1 MDISSYIRR
10 ADNYAS
16 LRAYECIDNLRINKE
31 LIVNIPDIKI
41 TLDLIDSNRIGFNA
55 SINTYRERPQVSLE
69 SVKHDY
75 NIRSNDTNNAFESMF
90 LESMTTPF
98 DEYKESNDRNLN
110 KLEMLK
116 AFNKYLILRIDN
128 IVSKTLLPIYGNIA
142 SESDI
147 DVLTDS
153 DTRAT
158 VLVSEPKPQEKLSQ
172 AYSIGDRV
180 YDLFF
185 SSDKIGTASKV
196 IEEALSDPQIRK
208 TERLNE
214 LMREVISKYI
224 QDYDGFLENENLSL
238 TEMYEKLGAILSTKL
253 RIGDSESTEL
263 RSLISDIII
272 ILECIFILSNDR
284 YNVL

>member
-110 KLEMLK
+110 KLDMLK

-214 LMREVISKYI
+214 LMRDVISKYI
-224 QDYDGFLENENLSL
+224 QDYDRFLENENLSL
-238 TEMYEKLGAILSTKL
+238 TEMYEKLGTILSTKL

>member
-214 LMREVISKYI
+214 LMRDVISKYI
-224 QDYDGFLENENLSL
+224 QDYDRFLENENLSL
-238 TEMYEKLGAILSTKL
+238 TEMYEKLGTILSTKL

>member
-31 LIVNIPDIKI
+31 LIVNIPDIEI

-55 SINTYRERPQVSLE
+55 SIHTYRERPQVSLE

-75 NIRSNDTNNAFESMF
+75 NIRSNDANNAFESMF

-110 KLEMLK
+110 KLDMLK

-214 LMREVISKYI
+214 LMRDVISKYI
-224 QDYDGFLENENLSL
+224 QDYDRFLENENLSL
-238 TEMYEKLGAILSTKL
+238 AEMYEKLGTILSTKL

>member
-1 MDISSYIRR
+1 MDISSYIKR

-16 LRAYECIDNLRINKE
+16 LKAYECIDNLRINKE

-69 SVKHDY
+69 SIKHDY

-98 DEYKESNDRNLN
+98 DEYKESNDRNVN
-110 KLEMLK
+110 KLDMLK

-208 TERLNE
+208 VERLNE

-224 QDYDGFLENENLSL
+224 QDYDRFLENENLSL
-238 TEMYEKLGAILSTKL
+238 TEMYEKLGTILSTKL
-253 RIGDSESTEL
+253 RMGDSESTEL
-263 RSLISDIII
+263 RALISDIII